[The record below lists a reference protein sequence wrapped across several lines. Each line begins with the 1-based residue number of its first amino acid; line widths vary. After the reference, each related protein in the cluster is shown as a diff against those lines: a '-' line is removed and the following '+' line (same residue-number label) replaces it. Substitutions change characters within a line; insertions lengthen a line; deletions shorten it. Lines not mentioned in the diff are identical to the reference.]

1 MKSQLPDE
9 GCVEE
14 ELEKHQEL
22 VSRRGKGPSGASV
35 GREGSWQGWEGRLGG
50 GIGSPGPFEIPDPH
64 VKSGLPGSCPS
75 GKKVLS

>member
-35 GREGSWQGWEGRLGG
+35 GREGSWQGWEGRLAGG
-50 GIGSPGPFEIPDPH
+50 DW
-64 VKSGLPGSCPS
+64 LPRAF
-75 GKKVLS
+75 

>member
-35 GREGSWQGWEGRLGG
+35 GREGSWQGWEGRLGEG
-50 GIGSPGPFEIPDPH
+50 DW
-64 VKSGLPGSCPS
+64 LPRAF
-75 GKKVLS
+75 